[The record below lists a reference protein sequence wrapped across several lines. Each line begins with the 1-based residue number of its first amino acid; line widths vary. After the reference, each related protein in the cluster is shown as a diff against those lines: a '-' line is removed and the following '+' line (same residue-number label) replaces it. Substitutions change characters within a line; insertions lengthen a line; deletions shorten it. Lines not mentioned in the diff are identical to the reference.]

1 MSTTRATR
9 HFAAPRSVVYR
20 ALLDPDAVA
29 RWKVPSG
36 MTSEVHEWDARE
48 GGRLRVSLTYDNP
61 DRTGKTSAHTDTYR
75 GRFTELVPD
84 ERIVEVDEF
93 ETDDPVMSAPMTI
106 TITLTDAADGGTDLA
121 AVHEGL
127 PSSVRSEDN
136 ELGWRE
142 SLDRLAALVE
152 KV

>member
-48 GGRLRVSLTYDNP
+48 GGRLRVSLTYDSP
-61 DRTGKTSAHTDTYR
+61 DRTGKSSAHTDTYR
-75 GRFTELVPD
+75 GQFTELVPD
-84 ERIVEVDEF
+84 ERVVEIDEF
-93 ETDDPVMSAPMTI
+93 ETDDPALSGPMTI
-106 TITLTDAADGGTDLA
+106 TVTLTDGTDGGTDLA
-121 AVHEGL
+121 AV
-127 PSSVRSEDN
+127 
-136 ELGWRE
+136 
-142 SLDRLAALVE
+142 
-152 KV
+152 